1 MTKIYGWD
9 FTMDTPLGKLTVV
22 GLNAYISGIKHN
34 DPESEFAN
42 YDETSSNFEISMKA
56 LKKQLSIDP
65 KLNYVDSNFST
76 QEEHMTV
83 AISVKDQLVKYFRG
97 ELQDFQIPFC
107 DFSGSDLENDVW
119 RAMLSIPY
127 GYTSSYK
134 KIAEAISRPKSFR
147 PVGRAVGRNP
157 WSIVIPCHRVI
168 GSSGKLVGYAS
179 GLSRKSWLLA
189 HEARVFG
196 S

>member
-34 DPESEFAN
+34 DPRSEFAN

-83 AISVKDQLVKYFRG
+83 AINVKDQLIKYFRG
-97 ELQDFQIPFC
+97 ELQDFEIPFC

-119 RAMLSIPY
+119 HAMLSIPY

>member
-1 MTKIYGWD
+1 MTIIYGWD

-22 GLNAYISGIKHN
+22 GLNAYIMGIKHN
-34 DPESEFAN
+34 DPRSEFAI

-97 ELQDFQIPFC
+97 ELQDFEIPFC
-107 DFSGSDLENDVW
+107 YFSGID
-119 RAMLSIPY
+119 I
-127 GYTSSYK
+127 
-134 KIAEAISRPKSFR
+134 
-147 PVGRAVGRNP
+147 
-157 WSIVIPCHRVI
+157 
-168 GSSGKLVGYAS
+168 
-179 GLSRKSWLLA
+179 
-189 HEARVFG
+189 
-196 S
+196 

>member
-1 MTKIYGWD
+1 MTIIYGWD

-22 GLNAYISGIKHN
+22 GLNAYIMGIKHN
-34 DPESEFAN
+34 DPRSEFAI

-83 AISVKDQLVKYFRG
+83 AINVKDQLIKYFRG
-97 ELQDFQIPFC
+97 ELQDFEIPFC

-119 RAMLSIPY
+119 HAMLSIPY